1 MRSEMFV
8 PLLAGA
14 ILASSGCASGAGEQ
28 MGAPAPDGSGE
39 TIDPEPPE
47 LSIEQRW
54 AAPFAVVSSGK
65 PEPGRR
71 ATVAARANESTGRST
86 REAPPSPPAVPEN
99 GVERPSDRETG
110 DGYVEHRVQRGETW
124 FGIARRYEISR
135 SALAAANPDVE
146 PERLRA
152 GEVLLIPS
160 SSAAAPG
167 VIRHTVVEGD
177 SLWGIARRYG
187 VEMERIRAANDLS
200 SDRVKIGQ
208 VLVIPVR

>member
-1 MRSEMFV
+1 MRSEKFV

-28 MGAPAPDGSGE
+28 MGAPAPDAPGE
-39 TIDPEPPE
+39 AVDPEPPE
-47 LSIEQRW
+47 LSIEERW

-71 ATVAARANESTGRST
+71 RTVAARAQEPTTRSN
-86 REAPPSPPAVPEN
+86 REPTPSPPAVPEN
-99 GVERPSDRETG
+99 GERPSGQETG
-110 DGYVEHRVQRGETW
+110 DGYIEHRVQQGETW

-160 SSAAAPG
+160 STAASPG
-167 VIRHTVVEGD
+167 GVRHRVVEGD

-187 VEMERIRAANDLS
+187 VEMERIRAANNLS
-200 SDRVKIGQ
+200 SDRVRIGQ

>member
-14 ILASSGCASGAGEQ
+14 ILASSGCAAGTGEQ
-28 MGAPAPDGSGE
+28 MGAPAPDAPGDSV
-39 TIDPEPPE
+39 DPEPPE
-47 LSIEQRW
+47 LSIEERW

-65 PEPGRR
+65 AEPERR
-71 ATVAARANESTGRST
+71 RTVAARAPEPTRWRSN
-86 REAPPSPPAVPEN
+86 REPTQAAPAVPD
-99 GVERPSDRETG
+99 GGERSSGQETG
-110 DGYVEHRVQRGETW
+110 NGYIEHRVQQGETW
-124 FGIARRYEISR
+124 FGIARRYAISR

-160 SSAAAPG
+160 SSSASRGG
-167 VIRHTVVEGD
+167 VRHTVVEGD

-187 VEMERIRAANDLS
+187 VEMERIRAVNNLA
-200 SDRVKIGQ
+200 SDRVRIGQ